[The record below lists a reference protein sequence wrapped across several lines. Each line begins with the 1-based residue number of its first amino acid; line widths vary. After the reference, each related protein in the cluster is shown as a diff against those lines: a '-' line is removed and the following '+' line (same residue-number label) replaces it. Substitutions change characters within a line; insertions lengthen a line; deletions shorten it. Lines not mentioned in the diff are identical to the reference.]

1 LKKTTRSP
9 AYPSWH
15 RFASLLAA
23 GYLLSREYCEQ
34 DAPTMRNVARPLSA
48 VLLAIFLLGA
58 NSVWA
63 GESPPADTASATLS
77 GPIVAA
83 GFSEKGDV
91 SMYSLSLG
99 YRHERR
105 GPDFLDAAARRHG
118 GTIATVL
125 EPLLTLFAGDRES
138 FDLQLVPMLR
148 WQGTGQGLLRPW
160 IEAGVGIAWS
170 DLRGLNL
177 GSRILFSDQVGVGF
191 DLPTPGGKLLAV
203 GYRLRHLSHAGLW
216 ADANSGINTHF
227 ILLTLR

>member
-1 LKKTTRSP
+1 
-9 AYPSWH
+9 
-15 RFASLLAA
+15 
-23 GYLLSREYCEQ
+23 
-34 DAPTMRNVARPLSA
+34 MRNVARLFSA
-48 VLLAIFLLGA
+48 VLLATFWLGA
-58 NSVWA
+58 NSAWS
-63 GESPPADTASATLS
+63 GESPPADTESATLS
-77 GPIVAA
+77 GPVVAV

-99 YRHERR
+99 YRHEWQ

-160 IEAGVGIAWS
+160 IEGGVGIAWS

-191 DLPTPGGKLLAV
+191 DLPTTGGKLLAV

-216 ADANSGINTHF
+216 ANANSGINTHF
-227 ILLTLR
+227 VLVTLR

>member
-1 LKKTTRSP
+1 
-9 AYPSWH
+9 
-15 RFASLLAA
+15 
-23 GYLLSREYCEQ
+23 
-34 DAPTMRNVARPLSA
+34 MRNAAKLLSA
-48 VLLAIFLLGA
+48 VLLATFSLGA
-58 NSVWA
+58 NSAWA

-77 GPIVAA
+77 GPVVAV

-99 YRHERR
+99 YRHEQR

-118 GTIATVL
+118 STIATVL

-160 IEAGVGIAWS
+160 IEGGVGIAWS

-227 ILLTLR
+227 VLVTLR